1 MEASVLDLRRGMKNV
16 LAALDR
22 NEPVIIFHRG
32 KRKGTLYPD
41 RCGRTSAGST
51 AIHPAFGMWKDRD
64 DMKDVDGVVRN
75 LRKGRVDA
83 V

>member
-22 NEPVIIFHRG
+22 NEPVIILHRG
-32 KRKGTLYPD
+32 KRKGTLYPE
-41 RCGRTSAGST
+41 RGSKISAASST
-51 AIHPAFGMWKDRD
+51 AHSAFGMWKDRD

-75 LRKGRVDA
+75 LRKGRFHA